1 MRVIGVDLGG
11 TKVAAGSL
19 QGRELSAL
27 VVAPTDRSGSAAL
40 IEQLVALVERLRCH
54 QLDGVGIGVPSIVEF
69 ETGRVVA
76 SVNVPLAD
84 LPLRRVLEERL
95 GVPVF
100 VDNDATVAALAEAH
114 DEELSIVSPNL
125 VMLTVGTG
133 VGGGLILGGRIYRG
147 ATGGA
152 GELGHTLIGANLVD
166 AVPAPVSFPQ
176 PGSLER
182 LAAGHALDRLA
193 ASAAADSDSALGRR
207 RADGKPVLGPDV
219 VRCARA
225 GDAVAARLIELWG
238 ERLGIG
244 VANAINT
251 FDPHEVVIGGG
262 AASAGDIL
270 LEPAQ
275 RTALGYVVPGLG
287 RNTTIRLA
295 RHGGEAGVLG
305 AALLAEHELQYFRI
319 PQNTRR
325 MNGERADEVGVRA
338 APTAAGAAPTVPGKR
353 ASSG

>member
-11 TKVAAGSL
+11 TKVAAGL
-19 QGRELSAL
+19 LRERELSAL
-27 VVAPTDRSGSAAL
+27 VVAPTERSGSAAL
-40 IEQLVALVERLRCH
+40 LEQLVSTVEGLRCR

-76 SVNVPLAD
+76 SVNLPLAD
-84 LPLRRVLEERL
+84 VPLRRLLEERL

-114 DEELSIVSPNL
+114 DDELSMVSRNL

-152 GELGHTLIGANLVD
+152 GELGHTLIGATLVD

-182 LAAGHALDRLA
+182 LASGRALDRLA
-193 ASAAADSDSALGRR
+193 ATVDWDSALGQR
-207 RADGKPVLGPDV
+207 RAEGKPVLGPDV

-244 VANAINT
+244 IANAINT
-251 FDPHEVVIGGG
+251 FDPDEIVIGGG
-262 AASAGDIL
+262 AASAGDLL
-270 LEPAQ
+270 LEPAR
-275 RTALGYVVPGLG
+275 RTALGFVVPGLG
-287 RNTTIRLA
+287 RNTRIRLA
-295 RHGGEAGVLG
+295 RHGERAGALG
-305 AALLAEHELQYFRI
+305 AALLAKHELEHFRV
-319 PQNTRR
+319 PQN
-325 MNGERADEVGVRA
+325 
-338 APTAAGAAPTVPGKR
+338 AAG
-353 ASSG
+353 